1 MAYTK
6 HRGGAE
12 VNVDDVKLAV
22 ETTLM
27 REFPAPPS
35 VEDMR
40 DRAAALNAIPLP
52 ALSNRPGI
60 HVPQDDNLL
69 GAHVQYFPRPGGVL
83 IGEEG
88 RRGAFSLHWS
98 PYDRVGVVNAVPYG
112 LCPACLSAQGPSLS
126 MPAFDAFQLRF

>member
-1 MAYTK
+1 LSFPPVHRAGYTSQVLSDSVAYTK

-22 ETTLM
+22 ETKLM
-27 REFPAPPS
+27 REFHAPAS

-52 ALSNRPGI
+52 ELSNRPGI

-88 RRGAFSLHWS
+88 RRGAFSLHWF
-98 PYDRVGVVNAVPYG
+98 PYDHVRVVNAVP
-112 LCPACLSAQGPSLS
+112 
-126 MPAFDAFQLRF
+126 

>member
-1 MAYTK
+1 VLSDSVAYTK

-22 ETTLM
+22 ETKLM
-27 REFPAPPS
+27 REFHAPAS

-52 ALSNRPGI
+52 ELSNRPGI

-98 PYDRVGVVNAVPYG
+98 PYDRVGVVNAVP
-112 LCPACLSAQGPSLS
+112 
-126 MPAFDAFQLRF
+126 